1 MGIEGDYVYVVSRA
15 AGVYVIDITPPEDAS
30 VTFFIEIPDM
40 IFNVAGAVSGDYLY
54 AIGCKEPMV
63 VAQAGEVSSSIL
75 NIFNIHDPKNPWITN
90 TVGVDLRAVNMAVS
104 GKYIYASDAQ
114 RNLRIID
121 VDPPE
126 LSKVVKTVKAEHS
139 ITSNIVHE
147 GGYVYAGT
155 PGGVLVIDVEPV
167 AFANIANTV
176 ITEST
181 VGAVA
186 LAGNYAYV
194 CDRDSGFRIIK
205 LWEQPAANTDSISK

>member
-1 MGIEGDYVYVVSRA
+1 
-15 AGVYVIDITPPEDAS
+15 
-30 VTFFIEIPDM
+30 
-40 IFNVAGAVSGDYLY
+40 
-54 AIGCKEPMV
+54 
-63 VAQAGEVSSSIL
+63 
-75 NIFNIHDPKNPWITN
+75 
-90 TVGVDLRAVNMAVS
+90 MAVS